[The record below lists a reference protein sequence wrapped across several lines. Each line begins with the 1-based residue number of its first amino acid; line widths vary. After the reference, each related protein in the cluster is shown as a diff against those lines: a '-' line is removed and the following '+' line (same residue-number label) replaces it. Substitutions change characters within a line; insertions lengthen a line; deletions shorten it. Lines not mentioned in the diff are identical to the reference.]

1 MIIKKFFLF
10 TFIFATVIVIIGFLF
25 LKKGDRITG
34 LDQLVY
40 KNSLSVSKEYTL
52 LRYRTEN
59 VLEKAKEYQDY
70 DKWNNEMSAVIDGWK
85 ALEGKV
91 TELEKE
97 ADKMASEKTGFNLVK
112 DVSAYT
118 SVEIQKVIES
128 APAGKTVR
136 TLAKHLGVDVK
147 MAHLI
152 LNQTQD
158 QITREAYGEEG
169 DVFETCEQNSMR
181 IKNGAKVT
189 VFVGG
194 VVLTG
199 GMAGVATS
207 GVVAKTAL
215 VVSGADLVLEVADD
229 EAKIALGDKNKVSE
243 MVGKVRT
250 VTEPAASILTLV
262 NIPGNVSKAMEKIS
276 AVSFVGDQIRSVA
289 QDEKVLGISIKVDE
303 KGEVKTQV
311 SGLTETELVEWKKNN
326 NVTTVEPI
334 EEIIKQ
340 IEEENKVKELN
351 PADIKDFGDLKEE
364 NKKDTPKTNSG
375 NNSAQVYKIV
385 NVSNESYMMDVCH
398 NPTCWD
404 DLAANE
410 AEDRDVGGIYTMG
423 KVYGPGESFKHGFRP
438 SDNIKTSE
446 RVEMLADSYRI
457 TAYFAIAP
465 FEGPKNKT
473 IEYGTWQNH
482 SVEIKANYG
491 DEPVIEWDGN
501 SLKQVK

>member
-1 MIIKKFFLF
+1 M
-10 TFIFATVIVIIGFLF
+10 AIVALAIVAIVGFLF
-25 LKKGDRITG
+25 LKKGDKTPA

-40 KNSLSVSKEYTL
+40 EKTLAVSKEYTL

-59 VLEKAKEYQDY
+59 VLEKAKEYGDY
-70 DKWNNEMSAVIDGWK
+70 DKWNTEMSAVIEGWK
-85 ALEGKV
+85 TLEGKV
-91 TELEKE
+91 AELEKE
-97 ADKMASEKTGFNLVK
+97 ADKMASEKTAFNLVK

-118 SVEIQKVIES
+118 TVEIQKIIES

-147 MAHLI
+147 MAQLI

-158 QITREAYGEEG
+158 QVTREAYGEEG

-199 GMAGVATS
+199 GATGVLATTAT
-207 GVVAKTAL
+207 VVG
-215 VVSGADLVLEVADD
+215 GADLVLEVADD
-229 EAKIALGDKNKVSE
+229 EARIALGDKNKVSE
-243 MVGKVRT
+243 MVNKARA
-250 VTEPAASILTLV
+250 VTEPAASILTIANL
-262 NIPGNVSKAMEKIS
+262 PGNVSKAMEKVS
-276 AVSFVGDQIRSVA
+276 AGYFAADQIRSAV
-289 QDEKVLGISIKVDE
+289 QDKKILGISIKADE
-303 KGEVKTQV
+303 KGETKASVA
-311 SGLTETELVEWKKNN
+311 GLTEEEVPGWMKENN
-326 NVTTVEPI
+326 IVKGGEKV
-334 EEIIKQ
+334 EEIMKQ
-340 IEEENKVKELN
+340 IEEETKPADVKEE
-351 PADIKDFGDLKEE
+351 A
-364 NKKDTPKTNSG
+364 PKTNSG
-375 NNSAQVYKIV
+375 KNSPQVYKIV
-385 NVSNESYMMDVCH
+385 NVSGESYMMDVCH

>member
-59 VLEKAKEYQDY
+59 VLEKAKEYGDY

-91 TELEKE
+91 VELEKD
-97 ADKMASEKTGFNLVK
+97 ADKLANEKTTLNLVK
-112 DVSAYT
+112 DVYAYN

-311 SGLTETELVEWKKNN
+311 SGLTEAELVEWKKNN

-340 IEEENKVKELN
+340 IEEAEKPIEAPKQEDKKE
-351 PADIKDFGDLKEE
+351 
-364 NKKDTPKTNSG
+364 TPKTNSG

-446 RVEMLADSYRI
+446 RVEMLPDSYRI

>member
-1 MIIKKFFLF
+1 MIKKNIYLIVIVVIAIILSIFFL
-10 TFIFATVIVIIGFLF
+10 T
-25 LKKGDRITG
+25 KNNKSS
-34 LDQLVY
+34 LDQQVY
-40 KNSLSVSKEYTL
+40 EDTLSVSKEYTL

-59 VLEKAKEYQDY
+59 VLEKAREYQDY
-70 DKWNNEMSAVIDGWK
+70 DKWNNEMTAVIDGWK
-85 ALEGKV
+85 VLEGKV
-91 TELEKE
+91 MELEKD
-97 ADKMASEKTGFNLVK
+97 ADILANEKTAFKLVK

-118 SVEIQKVIES
+118 TVEIQKIIES

-199 GMAGVATS
+199 GATGVLATTAT
-207 GVVAKTAL
+207 VVG
-215 VVSGADLVLEVADD
+215 GADLVLEVADD
-229 EAKIALGDKNKVSE
+229 EARIALGDKNKVSE
-243 MVGKVRT
+243 MVNKARA
-250 VTEPAASILTLV
+250 VTEPAASILTIANL
-262 NIPGNVSKAMEKIS
+262 PGNVSKAMEKVS
-276 AVSFVGDQIRSVA
+276 AGYFAADQIRSA
-289 QDEKVLGISIKVDE
+289 IQDEKILGISIKTDE
-303 KGEVKTQV
+303 KGETKASVTGLSEEELPQWMKENNIVK
-311 SGLTETELVEWKKNN
+311 SGESVEE
-326 NVTTVEPI
+326 VM
-334 EEIIKQ
+334 KQ
-340 IEEENKVKELN
+340 IEEEIKPADVKDSGEAKEESKPADVKEE
-351 PADIKDFGDLKEE
+351 A
-364 NKKDTPKTNSG
+364 PKTDSDKNSP
-375 NNSAQVYKIV
+375 QVYKIV
-385 NVSNESYMMDVCH
+385 NVSGESYMMDVCY

-423 KVYGPGESFKHGFRP
+423 KVYGPGDSFKHGFRP
-438 SDNIKTSE
+438 SDNIRTSE
-446 RVEMLADSYRI
+446 RVEMMADSYRI

-482 SVEIKANYG
+482 SVEINANYG